1 MAADRGEATGAF
13 CPGPYSAGG
22 PKDQYTLIEQ
32 SNTLLK
38 QSSYYGEGPPTFISC
53 PEPLKFSRRPCVP
66 LNTYSDLLQSQC
78 TQ

>member
-1 MAADRGEATGAF
+1 MAADRGGEATGAF

-38 QSSYYGEGPPTFISC
+38 QSSYYGEGPLLYLALS
-53 PEPLKFSRRPCVP
+53 L
-66 LNTYSDLLQSQC
+66 LNSLGGPVYH
-78 TQ
+78 